1 MSIQTINGSIISN
14 YPVFE
19 GSQVLTSEQLNGMFD
34 YLDQQNRFTRSR
46 LIGIGIVCGLHLK
59 TVKNQVIL
67 SEGMGITSDGFI
79 VKMPDCTMSY
89 QRDYFLPSTVAY
101 EAFGS
106 YDSDNIFTQDDDI
119 ILCELLSKKPSE
131 GQYQDLTIQFLEDKY
146 LLIFLE
152 CFDRDP
158 RSCLGKNCED
168 LGKERIF
175 TTRKLA
181 VDQKGLNRI
190 LSRTNGGVE
199 NAFFPT
205 SELIRV
211 DLKKPVFNPDG
222 DECRE
227 VKSFVMHFKDL
238 LYESGNPEC
247 VHHLLFG
254 QGEATGLL
262 QATYPEFQPLLEPA
276 YNYKN
281 PFDSNTDFNKV
292 KSALRSYLAGGTG
305 DNLKGVQDV
314 YEFYELLI
322 ATYHDF
328 MNVAAKIAQS
338 CCPQKDFSLHLIIG
352 KVVWDVTKEADEWN
366 LLGQSRY
373 RHQFLQPKI
382 LNSQAVLLKEL
393 ISIHRKILLLVESF
407 QINVIK
413 EKAVKGV
420 DETIKITPLDPDA
433 GAIPRYLVPTKTGS
447 VSGIQTTNLETEWHF
462 DATVTGE
469 TPIRVRSYDRNRI
482 THSTLFP
489 AQQNFVTAPL
499 HFQTSESTFKAEAI
513 FGEDLGKVL
522 EGEGLIR
529 DTYHL
534 PFTIIPVQ
542 INPDSS
548 NILVEPRYW
557 QDLQTV
563 YNVTKGELNVTFK
576 NIIGH
581 LKDFERAAQGI
592 DYGLTAVNVY
602 NFKIEVDHVL
612 TEIATAEGLVDQANK
627 LVLELPVRIEDFY
640 DNGASNNPF
649 QVYHA
654 EYIKFRREL
663 HKSYLR
669 LRYASEVLVRE
680 KIEVLENDLFHI
692 WNNWIQRTLLG
703 FMDFLSN
710 NDFFQ
715 LHKLYYS
722 FVARYKFLQENHY
735 SILCNF
741 LKLHPGIDFS
751 AIRNDG
757 THILIYD
764 ESEETGEG
772 VKEPIV
778 FANFTLPYRLDPNQ
792 IHIPLDDDL
801 EQTKLPPLA
810 RGESI
815 LLEQGQIR
823 LIDSTANDLEPN
835 GEFLRV
841 DSKGSVKDDVGFVSG
856 TSYHGGKV
864 ISHSGINSLLRYE
877 PLKSFNGVDHF
888 QYTVESESDNSLQDT
903 AYVEVLVVPPYRKHI
918 KAVDDLAATNNHH
931 SVTISVLDNDLD
943 YPGTEVI
950 IPAKSSFGADLN
962 LLSDNRIVYKPI
974 YGREGKDTFK
984 YTLKYEFMSDA
995 GLQVEV
1001 TEAEVAVIVFCC
1013 NRMEFEVLC
1022 KGNQGEF
1029 QVLTAREIDDKSKLT
1044 LINEDGEPVERI
1056 EIGKFH
1062 FIEVREKDGVS
1073 YLFYQPD
1080 LYFKGKET
1088 YVYEVTD
1095 SEGFMR
1101 RVKLEVL
1108 VMPCTKAFSR
1118 RVLRD
1123 TMTDFE
1129 VLEGSQSDLF
1139 LYEGRNSPVSGI
1151 MKTAH
1156 GEVKT
1161 NGVQLR
1167 YYPNPEYVGLDF
1179 FEFGFNDDAGITHYN
1194 TMQVIVDGTEKV
1206 HVESTFQD
1214 TPAIFN
1220 VLSADMTSGYSL
1232 KLYANKDTFLEKIDT
1247 GEGRLIT
1254 VDEGDIHY
1262 TPKTSFVGD
1271 DSFHYVILK
1280 DGIPFEYGK
1289 FYIIVD
1295 TNRKV
1300 QVAYTLRD
1308 LPKDIQV
1315 LTGDQVDARA
1325 TLDITTPPTI
1335 AGAEAEVLD
1344 SGGDA
1349 SFVRYTPAD
1358 SYVGQDSF
1366 GYVITVGD
1374 VKLYGTVYVIVDSN
1388 ERIELVNVYRNKS
1401 QRIQLFNPSQKVGEF
1416 DILQAPTHG
1425 SLTKLPGNDQQYI
1438 PEEDFTG
1445 SDKFKYRAQV
1455 GGSIQYG
1462 TVFIMITCECEDIVV
1477 TGTVSENAPTFP
1489 SIDNVRVEE
1498 LGTGKHVFTGVSGVY
1513 SIQTAPN
1520 AILRFTKDTYETLD
1534 ADVAYKSTL
1543 NVEMDRKEI
1552 LIKGLVTNADTAQP
1566 LQDVQI
1572 INQHGNTF
1580 TDTNGDYSLVVYAG
1594 TRIDYIKNRFVSEN
1608 RNSGTVDSTY
1618 EVAME
1623 QIKVRAAGGVYDA
1636 FGQLIKKAYYQVSG
1650 KPEPTEAGSFDLE
1663 VVLDT
1668 DITFSAEGY
1677 DTETYIADTNR
1688 EGLRVILSR
1697 SLVSARGVVSHADTG
1712 ETLELVAVNNG
1723 ETTVHTDTKGFFE
1736 ISAIPGGFL
1745 DIIKRGFLGTSV
1757 LAPEVGENMKIEL
1770 EPVESENHESVSGK
1784 VNMRIGDVLTP
1795 IQDASFELDGQVYT
1809 TNSGIFNFAAKPGTT
1824 VIFRAP
1830 GFQPGNMLVNG
1841 TVFKVQIV
1849 LTRELTDTELIKND
1863 PGKAVIE
1870 GIVIDGKE
1878 PLIGASVLIRETATG
1893 AITDFD
1899 GRFSFSQGAVGNTLL
1914 VRMTGFRSLDVPV
1927 EDLAMP
1933 LEIVLLSDGSE
1944 NDNENTLSGR
1954 ITDQDN
1960 NRPIS
1965 GAVVTN
1971 GNLQATTD
1979 ADGNYRL
1986 NVEPG
1991 TEIIF
1996 SAEKYIPMK
2005 FHSATASQMNVSLKR
2020 VLEGDQE
2027 IEITGTIT
2035 VDGKPTKGDVTS
2047 VMKGIVV
2054 PTDSEG
2060 RYSIVTRAGD
2070 NLIFRASSFKI
2081 KQEREVTASSRV
2093 FDVSFGTQG

>member
-1 MSIQTINGSIISN
+1 
-14 YPVFE
+14 
-19 GSQVLTSEQLNGMFD
+19 MFD

-59 TVKNQVIL
+59 TVKSQVIL
-67 SEGMGITSDGFI
+67 SEGIGITSDGFI

-119 ILCELLSKKPSE
+119 ILYELLSKKPSE
-131 GQYQDLTIQFLEDKY
+131 GQYQDLTVQFLEDKY

-181 VDQKGLNRI
+181 VDQKGLNRM
-190 LSRTNGGVE
+190 LSKTNGGVE
-199 NAFFPT
+199 NAFFPI
-205 SELIRV
+205 SDLIRV
-211 DLKKPVFNPDG
+211 DLKKPIFNPDG

-238 LYESGNPEC
+238 LYESGNPDC

-262 QATYPEFQPLLEPA
+262 QATYSEFQPLLEPA
-276 YNYKN
+276 YNYEN

-352 KVVWDVTKEADEWN
+352 KVVWDGTKEADEWN

-393 ISIHRKILLLVESF
+393 ISIHRKILLLVASF

-420 DETIKITPLDPDA
+420 DETIKITPLDPEA
-433 GAIPRYLVPTKTGS
+433 GAIPRYLIPTKTGS
-447 VSGIQTTNLETEWHF
+447 VSGIQTTNLEAEWHF
-462 DATVTGE
+462 DTTVTGK

-489 AQQNFVTAPL
+489 AQKDFVAAPL

-513 FGEDLGKVL
+513 FGEELEKVIK
-522 EGEGLIR
+522 GEGLIR

-557 QDLQTV
+557 QDLQTA
-563 YNVTKGELNVTFK
+563 YNVTKGELNVSFK

-592 DYGLTAVNVY
+592 DYGLTTVNVH

-612 TEIATAEGLVDQANK
+612 TEITTVEGLVDQANK
-627 LVLELPVRIEDFY
+627 LVLELPVLIEDFY

-649 QVYHA
+649 QAYCTK
-654 EYIKFRREL
+654 YIKFRREL
-663 HKSYLR
+663 HKSFLR
-669 LRYASEVLVRE
+669 LRYANEVLVQE
-680 KIEVLENDLFHI
+680 KIEVLEADLFQI
-692 WNNWIQRTLLG
+692 WNNWIQRPLIG

-741 LKLHPGIDFS
+741 LRLHPGIDFN

-764 ESEETGEG
+764 ESGETNER
-772 VKEPIV
+772 VKKPIV

-792 IHIPLDDDL
+792 IDIPLDEDL
-801 EQTKLPPLA
+801 ERTKLPPLA

-815 LLEQGQIR
+815 LLEQGQTR
-823 LIDSTANDLEPN
+823 LVDSTANDLEPN
-835 GEFLRV
+835 GDTLRV
-841 DSKGSVKDDVGFVSG
+841 DSKGAIKEETGFVSG
-856 TSYHGGKV
+856 SSYHGAKV
-864 ISHSGINSLLRYE
+864 ISHGGINSLLRYE
-877 PLKSFNGVDHF
+877 PLKSFSGLDYF
-888 QYTVESESDNSLQDT
+888 QYTIESESDNSLQDT

-918 KAVDDLAATNNHH
+918 RAVDDMAATNNHH
-931 SVTISVLDNDLD
+931 SVTISILDNDLN

-1013 NRMEFEVLC
+1013 NRVEFEVLC
-1022 KGNQGEF
+1022 EGNQDEF
-1029 QVLTAREIDDKSKLT
+1029 QVLTAREIDEKSKLT
-1044 LINEDGEPVERI
+1044 LISEEGELVEII
-1056 EIGKFH
+1056 EISKFH
-1062 FIEVREKDGVS
+1062 FMEVREKDGIP
-1073 YLFYQPD
+1073 YLYYQPGI
-1080 LYFKGKET
+1080 YFTGKEAF
-1088 YVYEVTD
+1088 VYEVTD

-1108 VMPCTKAFSR
+1108 VMPCTKTFLR

-1123 TMTDFE
+1123 TTTDFE
-1129 VLEGSQSDLF
+1129 VLDGSQSDLF
-1139 LYEGRNSPVSGI
+1139 LYEDRNSPISGT
-1151 MKTAH
+1151 MNTAH

-1161 NGVQLR
+1161 NGAQMR
-1167 YYPNPEYVGLDF
+1167 YHPNPEYVGLDF
-1179 FEFGFNDDAGITHYN
+1179 FEFGFKDDTGITHYN

-1214 TPAIFN
+1214 TSAIFS
-1220 VLSADMTSGYSL
+1220 VLSADMLTNDCSL
-1232 KLYANKDTFLEKIDT
+1232 KLYINKDTFLEKIDV

-1254 VDEGDIHY
+1254 VDDGDIHY
-1262 TPKTSFVGD
+1262 SPKTSFVGD

-1280 DGIPFEYGK
+1280 DGVPFEYGK
-1289 FYIIVD
+1289 FYVIVD

-1300 QVAYTLRD
+1300 QVEYTLRD

-1315 LTGDQVDARA
+1315 LTEDQVDAGA
-1325 TLDITTPPTI
+1325 TLGITTPPTI
-1335 AGAEAEVLD
+1335 SGAEAEVLD
-1344 SGGDA
+1344 

-1401 QRIQLFNPSQKVGEF
+1401 QKIQLFDPSQKVGEF
-1416 DILQAPTHG
+1416 DILQAPKHG
-1425 SLTKLPGNDQQYI
+1425 SLTKLSGNEQQYI

-1445 SDKFKYRAQV
+1445 ADKFKYRARV

-1477 TGTVSENAPTFP
+1477 TGTVSEKAPTFP

-1520 AILRFTKDTYETLD
+1520 AILRFTKDTYETVE
-1534 ADVAYKSTL
+1534 AEVVYKSTL

-1552 LIKGLVTNADTAQP
+1552 LVKGTVTNADTDKP
-1566 LQDVQI
+1566 LTDVQI

-1580 TDTNGDYSLVVYAG
+1580 TEANGNYSLVVFAG
-1594 TRIDYIKNRFVSEN
+1594 TRIDYVKNRFMSEI
-1608 RNSGTVDSTY
+1608 RTSGTMDSTY

-1623 QIKVRAAGGVYDA
+1623 PIKVRAAGGVYNA
-1636 FGQLIKKAYYQVSG
+1636 SGQLIKEAYYQISG
-1650 KPEPTEAGSFDLE
+1650 KPVPTEAGSFDLE
-1663 VVLDT
+1663 VVLET
-1668 DITFSAEGY
+1668 NITFSAEGY
-1677 DTETYIADTNR
+1677 DSESYIADANR
-1688 EGLRVILSR
+1688 EGLRIRLDR
-1697 SLVSARGVVSHADTG
+1697 SLISARGVISNADTG
-1712 ETLELVAVNNG
+1712 EALDKVAVDNG
-1723 ETTVHTDTKGFFE
+1723 VTTVHTDIKGVFQ
-1736 ISAIPGGFL
+1736 ISTIPGGFL

-1757 LAPEVGENMKIEL
+1757 LAPKGGEEMKIEL
-1770 EPVESENHESVSGK
+1770 EPVESENHESVSGT
-1784 VNMRIGDVLTP
+1784 VNKKIGDVLTP
-1795 IQDASFELDGQVYT
+1795 IQDASFELNGQVFPA
-1809 TNSGIFNFAAKPGTT
+1809 NSGIFNFAARPGTT

-1830 GFQPGNMLVNG
+1830 GFRPGNMLVSG

-1870 GIVIDGKE
+1870 GIVTDGKE
-1878 PLIGASVLIRETATG
+1878 PLIGANVLIRETTTG
-1893 AITDFD
+1893 TITDFD

-1914 VRMTGFRSLDVPV
+1914 VRMTGFRSLDVKV
-1927 EDLAMP
+1927 EDLAVP

-1954 ITDQDN
+1954 ITDQDS

-1965 GAVVTN
+1965 GAVITN

-1979 ADGNYRL
+1979 ADGSYRF
-1986 NVEPG
+1986 NIKPG
-1991 TEIIF
+1991 TEIVF

-2005 FHSATASQMNVSLKR
+2005 FHSATAREMNVSLKH
-2020 VLEGDQE
+2020 VVEGDQE
-2027 IEITGTIT
+2027 IEVTGTIY
-2035 VDGKPTKGDVTS
+2035 VDTKPSPGEVTS
-2047 VMKGIVV
+2047 KLLGQTF
-2054 PTDSEG
+2054 PTDSAG
-2060 RYSIVTRAGD
+2060 RYTIQTREGD
-2070 NLIFRASSFKI
+2070 ELIYRAPNFKI
-2081 KQEREVTASSRV
+2081 TQSRV
-2093 FDVSFGTQG
+2093 ITISSSLTNIFFTTPKG